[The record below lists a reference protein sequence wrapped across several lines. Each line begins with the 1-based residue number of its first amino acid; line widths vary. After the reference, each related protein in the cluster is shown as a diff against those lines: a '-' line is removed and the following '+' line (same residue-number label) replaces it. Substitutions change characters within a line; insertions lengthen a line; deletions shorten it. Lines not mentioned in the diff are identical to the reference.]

1 LQLRPIFRSAHVFQ
15 IEKRDRGGAKSR
27 KIFDQPDQGDD
38 IANLV
43 PESQAQSATTSTK
56 RVCSLINSKAGQ
68 RELCSSSA
76 GATLVSDLR
85 AFAFAA
91 ILIRIALE
99 MWRNTVERP
108 SITNLKI
115 FADALAAVAV
125 KTTRKTL
132 VRAQRSMG
140 VWLTPTGWQ
149 I

>member
-1 LQLRPIFRSAHVFQ
+1 M
-15 IEKRDRGGAKSR
+15 
-27 KIFDQPDQGDD
+27 
-38 IANLV
+38 
-43 PESQAQSATTSTK
+43 
-56 RVCSLINSKAGQ
+56 
-68 RELCSSSA
+68 
-76 GATLVSDLR
+76 SDLR

-99 MWRNTVERP
+99 MRRNTVEGP
-108 SITNLKI
+108 SITGLKI

-125 KTTRKTL
+125 KKTRKTL